1 MTNENHI
8 EILKSAI
15 ARIYYKDSETV
26 VGAGF
31 LVSKHYLL
39 TCAHVVTAA
48 LGILSNT
55 QKEPDGIIEFDFPLI
70 APGEKVKA
78 KVVFW
83 RGLTGEKGEDI
94 AGLQLE
100 DIPPRQ
106 TNPVKLISTLDL
118 NNHEFETF
126 GFPEG
131 YKNGR
136 WSSGS
141 IFREDGIK
149 VIQMH
154 AGDGFLVKPGYSGS
168 AVWDKSLQAVV
179 GMVVAVDN
187 KQGARAV
194 FMTPATVL
202 VEAWNVLQQFVQTV
216 TDTPIISKS
225 NPRCR
230 YYEGLLEQKKEE
242 LNAVLRQQGKVL
254 ADIDKLKLD
263 RQAEDI
269 LKEIE
274 DLESKIN

>member
-15 ARIYYKDSETV
+15 ARIYYKDSQTI

-31 LVSKHYLL
+31 LVSKHHLL

-48 LGILSNT
+48 LGIPPDT
-55 QKEPDGIIEFDFPLI
+55 QKEPDGIIELDFPLI
-70 APGEKVKA
+70 APGEKVTA

-83 RGLTGEKGEDI
+83 QGLTGKKGEDI

-100 DIPPRQ
+100 DIPPTE

-126 GFPEG
+126 GFPDG

-136 WSSGS
+136 WSSGF
-141 IFREDGIK
+141 IVREDGIK

-168 AVWDKSLQAVV
+168 AVWDKSLKAVV

-187 KQGARAV
+187 GEGARAV

-202 VEAWNVLQQFVQTV
+202 VENWDVLQESTPTV
-216 TDTPIISKS
+216 THTPIISKP
-225 NPRCR
+225 NPRR
-230 YYEGLLEQKKEE
+230 KYYEGLLEQKTEE
-242 LNAVLRQQGKVL
+242 LDAVLRQQGKVL
-254 ADIDKLKLD
+254 ADIDKVRLD